1 MKSSNHVVRPT
12 VSDQVDLRRWLRTP
26 TAPQRL
32 VTRSRIVLLLADGR
46 STREVA
52 QLVGVS
58 RPTVALWKKRFQEG
72 GIEAL
77 THDRP
82 GRGRKKAEGKAG
94 PKA

>member
-1 MKSSNHVVRPT
+1 MGSGNHEMTLPEV
-12 VSDQVDLRRWLRTP
+12 DQATLRRWLRTP

-46 STREVA
+46 SAREVA